1 MRSWLA
7 ENDNHTKVDRIV
19 FVVFLPEEVSTYQ
32 ATMPYFFPLPTEAPA
47 AEAPAEVPPAAE
59 APAAEVPP
67 AEAPAA
73 EAPAAEAPASD
84 APAV

>member
-47 AEAPAEVPPAAE
+47 AEAPA
-59 APAAEVPP
+59 AEVPP

>member
-1 MRSWLA
+1 VRSWLA

-47 AEAPAEVPPAAE
+47 AEAPA
-59 APAAEVPP
+59 AEVPP